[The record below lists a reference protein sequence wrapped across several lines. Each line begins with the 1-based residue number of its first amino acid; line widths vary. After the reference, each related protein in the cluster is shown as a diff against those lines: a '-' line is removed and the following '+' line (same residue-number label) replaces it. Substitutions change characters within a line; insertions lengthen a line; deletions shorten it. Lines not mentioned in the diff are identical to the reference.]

1 MKNSALASSFAS
13 PWTCRFACLA
23 ASFGFA
29 LVSVSYG
36 QQGYQVQGPY
46 AFGGPPGAGGGM
58 SSQPAYTDGAGQPD
72 PRYQSSPYSPYS
84 QQPAYQQQR
93 RPAAPKTP
101 KPNYNPQQPYGQ
113 IQPYP
118 YPGSQVAQPNRQ
130 PLGPDY
136 QYNPPK
142 PSPQRHG
149 NMEYLAQQV
158 ELLKENDR
166 RQERRLDVLESKA
179 TVGGYAASNP
189 DPERYLKHKV
199 DYSDSLQGIAIRYG
213 VSVSEIKSVNHL
225 SSNLLTEGQVL
236 RIPDRNRR
244 RSDGIGTGTLA
255 VRTSGGSHIV
265 QRGDS
270 LGKIAKQYGVSKSAL
285 INANNVRNP
294 DVLAVGQKLTIPGLA
309 GKSSAIK
316 NSSRK
321 STTSKGDG
329 GHFVV
334 KAINPKPVL
343 IHPEGTPQ
351 PMPVV
356 TSGVITAPSGSRGV
370 TSYRVEPGDTI
381 DSVAKSYGTNAAE
394 IQRKNKLS
402 TLKLPPVGEEIVVP
416 LPGSVSS

>member
-29 LVSVSYG
+29 LVSASYG

-58 SSQPAYTDGAGQPD
+58 SSQPAYMDGASQPD
-72 PRYQSSPYSPYS
+72 PRYQPSPYSP
-84 QQPAYQQQR
+84 YQQQR
-93 RPAAPKTP
+93 RPAAPKAP

-136 QYNPPK
+136 QYAPPK
-142 PSPQRHG
+142 PNGQRHA

-158 ELLKENDR
+158 ELLKETER

-189 DPERYLKHKV
+189 DPDRYVKHKV
-199 DYSDSLQGIAIRYG
+199 DYSDSLQGIATHYG
-213 VSVSEIKSVNHL
+213 VSVSEIRSVNHL
-225 SSNLLTEGQVL
+225 SSNVLSEGQVL

-244 RSDGIGTGTLA
+244 RSDGTGAGTLA
-255 VRTSGGSHIV
+255 ARTSGGAHIV

-270 LGKIAKQYGVSKSAL
+270 LGKIAKQYGVSKNAL
-285 INANNVRNP
+285 LNANSIHNP
-294 DVLAVGQKLTIPGLA
+294 DMLAVGQKLTIPGLA
-309 GKSSAIK
+309 GKSSSPVK

-321 STTSKGDG
+321 SITSKADG

-343 IHPEGTPQ
+343 IHPEATPQ
-351 PMPVV
+351 PTPAV